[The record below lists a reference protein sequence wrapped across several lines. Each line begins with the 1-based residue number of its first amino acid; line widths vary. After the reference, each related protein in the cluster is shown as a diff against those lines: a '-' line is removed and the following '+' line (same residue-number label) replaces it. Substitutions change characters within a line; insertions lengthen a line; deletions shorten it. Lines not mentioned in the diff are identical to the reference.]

1 MEELE
6 LDIEGIKNILKVEVT
21 RSVRHSEH
29 IKLDVNNDIE
39 KYKSL
44 VKVAEEKEDF
54 KNTDLVK
61 KVDARIEQHMKKL
74 GYKSSKK
81 SLQFK
86 QLRSQ
91 FIELWTLRNQL
102 KE

>member
-54 KNTDLVK
+54 KIL
-61 KVDARIEQHMKKL
+61 I
-74 GYKSSKK
+74 
-81 SLQFK
+81 
-86 QLRSQ
+86 
-91 FIELWTLRNQL
+91 W
-102 KE
+102 